1 MPPSGWHDNN
11 AEEGKDVVRMTR
23 GSRSRQVIAVLC
35 CISMC
40 LTGCGK
46 SKVSY
51 EEKKTQSGTTSTPGG
66 QDTKTGSSTKDITKY
81 PIAKTLGISQNWYED
96 SVDGVNC
103 TQRVK
108 AQIHVPNVSGLGTVT
123 VREHYLTKAEKKQI
137 CGELFEE
144 GSVEVNIAR
153 VPSKELYQHEVSRM
167 EDVKS
172 YRSEASQ
179 SGDDYWMDNEEKQ
192 INLELARKKQLAAK
206 AKRMS
211 RISKDPG
218 DYRQNAYLGKVGETY
233 GTITFQSN
241 PKRNRNSWSYRVV
254 DATGFV
260 SQGADPSKDLEK
272 SYEVRLNGRKLSH
285 AIDWQAYRDQTE
297 DSLFSGEY
305 QEYIDSMNT
314 LENQCRMSEDE
325 AAGKALAL
333 CEKLGLSH
341 MITTGV
347 SSMVFSIA
355 DQNEDSGYRQE
366 KNGYV
371 VILGH
376 EIEGAASSNLLWTDG
391 NSIEDNLS
399 DYRNGGDY
407 PLEQVKVYLNDH
419 GIVQVDCQ
427 GMMEELTAS
436 SVQSALS
443 LKQIQETM
451 RKDLSKVDTDRAH
464 TVDWTSL
471 SLEYQLI
478 KDSRHKDQYMYLPV
492 WILSPAEYQGY
503 SDGEYQNNADQA
515 ICVNAIDGSKIDV
528 LKQALMETTDYY
540 DSYQDMASGDI
551 TNLY

>member
-1 MPPSGWHDNN
+1 M
-11 AEEGKDVVRMTR
+11 KM
-23 GSRSRQVIAVLC
+23 SRKTLNRQMLAVMC
-35 CISMC
+35 CAALC

-51 EEKKTQSGTTSTPGG
+51 EGGKKQSETTSTPGG
-66 QDTKTGSSTKDITKY
+66 QDTKTGSSTQDITKY

-96 SVDGVNC
+96 SVDTVNC
-103 TQRVK
+103 TQKVK
-108 AQIHVPNVSGLGTVT
+108 AQIHIPDVSELGTVT

-137 CGELFEE
+137 CGELFDE

-179 SGDDYWMDNEEKQ
+179 SGDDYWVDNEEKQ
-192 INLELARKKQLAAK
+192 INLELARKKRLAAK
-206 AKRMS
+206 TKRMS
-211 RISKDPG
+211 QISRDPG
-218 DYRQNAYLGKVGETY
+218 DYHQDAYLGKVGETY
-233 GTITFQSN
+233 GTITFQNN
-241 PKRNRNSWSYRVV
+241 PKRNRNSWSYRVI

-260 SQGADPSKDLEK
+260 SQGADPSKDMKK
-272 SYEVRLNGRKLSH
+272 SYMVKINGRKLSH
-285 AIDWQAYRDQTE
+285 AIDWQSYRDQTE
-297 DSLFSGEY
+297 DSLFSEDYLEY
-305 QEYIDSMNT
+305 VDSMNT
-314 LENQCRMSEDE
+314 LENQCQMSEEE
-325 AAGKALAL
+325 AVGKALAL

-341 MITTGV
+341 MTTTSV

-355 DQNEDSGYRQE
+355 DQKEDSGYRQE

-371 VILGH
+371 VTLGH
-376 EIEGAASSNLLWTDG
+376 EIAGAASSNLLWTDG

-399 DYRNGGDY
+399 DYQKGGDY

-427 GMMEELTAS
+427 GMMEEISAD
-436 SVQSALS
+436 SVRSALS
-443 LKQIQETM
+443 LKQIQETL
-451 RKDLSKVDTDRAH
+451 RKNLSKVDTDRAH
-464 TVDWTSL
+464 TMDWTSL

-478 KDSRHKDQYMYLPV
+478 KDSRQKDQYMYLPV
-492 WILSPAEYQGY
+492 WILSHSEYQGY
-503 SDGEYQNNADQA
+503 SDGEYQNSADQA
-515 ICVNAIDGSKIDV
+515 ICVNAIDGSTIDV